1 MTVHTLSQN
10 LVSVL
15 ERVEVLPGARAALV
29 DGERHEARTPTELKG
44 LLAAEMYTAVH
55 AGHPTDTAK
64 GTRPRT
70 LRDHEFEQRLA
81 AALPRRTVPVPA
93 LLWSRDR
100 ALTSEGE
107 VVVDFPDGRVRVPTE
122 LVSGARGNT
131 RGERVLVDLPA
142 GRPAVSPGF
151 LAMASTTE
159 PDGDPAASGGRQ
171 GPVRRVYVH
180 VDASERAA
188 PIWKSLIDHLEERR
202 VRYST
207 KALSSADAYPR
218 RDALVFYLRTQ
229 DRSVWQG
236 MARVATG
243 LEGLGEDVSP
253 LTQRLAPGVSTA
265 MEPADDRPG
274 RDGLSF
280 GQHRCNIL
288 AEVLV
293 GHRLSR
299 RGSATGPD
307 LETAVIDAFVDA
319 RIDPS
324 APYDNLTDTNAR
336 TP

>member
-1 MTVHTLSQN
+1 MTVHTLSQD
-10 LVSVL
+10 LRSVL
-15 ERVEVLPGARAALV
+15 ARVEVLAGAREAVV
-29 DGERHEARTPTELKG
+29 DGKRHEARTPTELKG

-55 AGHPTDTAK
+55 AGHPTDAAQD
-64 GTRPRT
+64 TRPRT
-70 LRDHEFEQRLA
+70 LRDPEFEQRLA
-81 AALPRRTVPVPA
+81 AALPRRTAPVPA
-93 LLWSRDR
+93 LLWSQET
-100 ALTSEGE
+100 ALTPEDE
-107 VVVDFPDGRVRVPTE
+107 VVVDLPDGRVRVPAE
-122 LVSGARGNT
+122 LVSGARCHT

-151 LAMASTTE
+151 LAVSSPTE
-159 PDGDPAASGGRQ
+159 PDGDPGTAREQQ

-180 VDASERAA
+180 VGVSDRAA
-188 PIWKSLIDHLEERR
+188 PIWKALIEHLEERH

-207 KALSSADAYPR
+207 KALSSAGAYPR

-229 DRSVWQG
+229 DPSVWQG
-236 MARVATG
+236 LARVATG

-253 LTQRLAPGVSTA
+253 LTERLAPGVSTA

-274 RDGLSF
+274 REGLSF

-299 RGSATGPD
+299 RGPATAPD
-307 LETAVIDAFVDA
+307 LEAAVIDAFIDA